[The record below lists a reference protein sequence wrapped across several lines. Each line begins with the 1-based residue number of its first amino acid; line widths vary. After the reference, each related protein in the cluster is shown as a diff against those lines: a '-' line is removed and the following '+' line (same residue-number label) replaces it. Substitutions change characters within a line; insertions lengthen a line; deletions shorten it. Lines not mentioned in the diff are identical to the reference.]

1 MASVYLNLKHPY
13 LILSANFLLLR
24 AAAANCIY
32 TADTLKTDIDYFK
45 NR

>member
-13 LILSANFLLLR
+13 LILSANLLLLR
-24 AAAANCIY
+24 AAAANCNY
-32 TADTLKTDIDYFK
+32 KADTLEADIDYFK